1 MVKVFHCYSP
11 DDDGRYHH
19 SFSTTK
25 FERMNLVALRF
36 WGFCR
41 SIQEGQGI
49 LMNSYLRG
57 LSLLPIKGSQKGWHR
72 LTPILSKYTHTLLK
86 FLSLEDYQ
94 KWDPV
99 LYEIWALWPF
109 RSFKKIYKFSPRKN
123 IYGGLP
129 FDVALDSIEGKILKL
144 HVEFL

>member
-1 MVKVFHCYSP
+1 MQRILWLKYFIAIRRMMMEGFH
-11 DDDGRYHH
+11 
-19 SFSTTK
+19 
-25 FERMNLVALRF
+25 LVALRF

-94 KWDPV
+94 K
-99 LYEIWALWPF
+99 
-109 RSFKKIYKFSPRKN
+109 
-123 IYGGLP
+123 
-129 FDVALDSIEGKILKL
+129 
-144 HVEFL
+144 